1 MPGDGPDTVQD
12 EGGQAH
18 GLLLRAAILQSPWE
32 GADPDAGHHVVA
44 AEAQQAGPPPAPARR
59 PPPPAARRE
68 EGPEPAVVARHRL
81 LP

>member
-32 GADPDAGHHVVA
+32 GPTRMLATTLWLRKPSK
-44 AEAQQAGPPPAPARR
+44 QAPSGACT
-59 PPPPAARRE
+59 
-68 EGPEPAVVARHRL
+68 
-81 LP
+81 